1 MSRHFAVAC
10 ATALAALVSASGA
23 SAQVVG
29 PVPAPPPPQ
38 APAPLGV
45 FGVDM
50 PAAGKLVLALSPSFT
65 RLQGSKIGTTSVS
78 ADYIVS
84 NVVSPDTPVGSHLL
98 RMVPHSLTIDTEGFS
113 VAYGLS
119 RDLTLF
125 ASTALVQKS
134 VNMEAFKG
142 LSGLTPLGYRTGST
156 SGLGDTTLAVIAR
169 IYQGPVSQLNIS
181 AGLSLPTGSTT
192 DDITLLLPS
201 NTAPAKRGFYAMQP
215 GTGTYDLLP
224 GIAYSGLL
232 KEWSWGLAYRAR
244 LSLDQSA
251 QGWRYGDLQEL
262 NAWAGYSWRPGLE
275 TTLRLNGSTQG
286 AIHGADTAILGYAQG
301 SDPLFYGGRQVS
313 VFGGVMVS
321 GRYFGLP
328 SSQLGLEAG
337 VPLYQR
343 LNGPQLGRDWQ
354 VNLALR
360 YKL

>member
-1 MSRHFAVAC
+1 MNRSFPAAC
-10 ATALAALVSASGA
+10 AAALAALVSAFGA

-29 PVPAPPPPQ
+29 PARAPPPPQ

-50 PAAGKLVLALSPSFT
+50 PAAGKVVLAVSPSFT
-65 RLQGSKIGTTSVS
+65 RLQGSKIGATSVS

-84 NVVSPDTPVGSHLL
+84 NVVSADTPVGSHLL
-98 RMVPHSLTIDTEGFS
+98 RMVPHSLSVDTEGFS
-113 VAYGLS
+113 VAYGLT
-119 RDLTLF
+119 RDITLF

-142 LSGLTPLGYRTGST
+142 LSGLTRLGYSTGST
-156 SGLGDTTLAVIAR
+156 SGIGDTTLATIAR
-169 IYQGPVSQLNIS
+169 IYQDRVNQLTIS
-181 AGLSLPTGSTT
+181 ASLSLPTGSTT
-192 DDITLLLPS
+192 DNIALLLPG

-215 GTGTYDLLP
+215 GTGTYDFMP
-224 GIAYSGLL
+224 GIAYSGVL
-232 KEWSWGLAYRAR
+232 KAWSWGLAYRAR
-244 LSLDQSA
+244 LPLDQNA

-262 NAWAGYSWRPGLE
+262 NAWGGYTWRPGLE

-286 AIHGADTAILGYAQG
+286 AIHGADAAILGYAQG
-301 SDPLFYGGRQVS
+301 SDPLFYGGQQVS

-321 GRYFGLP
+321 GRFVGLP